1 MISDNEIEMIAEQ
14 FIDVQEQWQRDRYYH
29 GMNVI
34 AFAKRI
40 AEKTET
46 LVIKREIN
54 HLSSQSRLIER
65 LTYTLLRVI
74 GEHTAPAD
82 CYSSGPFYGD
92 ASDDVCPSCHAL
104 RLAGDMKRIL
114 ELHEKRMAQIQ
125 NSQIAETG
133 KENS

>member
-14 FIDVQEQWQRDRYYH
+14 FIDEQEQWNRDRYYH

-34 AFAKRI
+34 AFAKSI
-40 AEKTET
+40 AEKTEV

-54 HLSSQSRLIER
+54 HMSNQNRVIEK
-65 LTYTLLRVI
+65 LTYTLRRVI

-92 ASDDVCPSCHAL
+92 TRDDVCPSCNAI
-104 RLAGDMKRIL
+104 RLL
-114 ELHEKRMAQIQ
+114 
-125 NSQIAETG
+125 AEIT
-133 KENS
+133 K